1 MKEMTQE
8 QKKQCQVIIHAASTA
23 AAGVGL
29 SPVPLTE
36 IVALPAIHTTMIIAL
51 GNVFDIE
58 VDKSYA
64 KQIAKAAIANHIIKL
79 APSQMFKV
87 IPFVGIGLNSGVVYA
102 ITEALGWDVARDFC
116 KKANLAKCA

>member
-1 MKEMTQE
+1 MQNVE
-8 QKKQCQVIIHAASTA
+8 C
-23 AAGVGL
+23 
-29 SPVPLTE
+29 
-36 IVALPAIHTTMIIAL
+36 TTMIIAL

-102 ITEALGWDVARDFC
+102 ITDALGWNVARDFC